1 MTTITLQGHD
11 RHGWD
16 TETVDSMEDVHACL
30 EHAHAGPINVYIG
43 DRKYNLPEG
52 IGRRYA

>member
-1 MTTITLQGHD
+1 MTSITLQGHD

-16 TETVDSMEDVHACL
+16 TEAVDSMEDVHAYL
-30 EHAHAGPINVYIG
+30 LHAHAGPINVYIG
-43 DRKYNLPEG
+43 DRVYNLPEG